1 MKSRVKKNADIHQ
14 KIASDTESTVENS
27 DLSHFAN
34 RLSEI
39 DDQFERVHT
48 SKQADMSPS
57 RARKLDQEETDGINP
72 MVDTFETHYLDD
84 FLEEVKEYNVKK
96 GYRDISNTQENVLD
110 GLREKISGSKY
121 HESKL
126 IEEPKLNDLD
136 ETQTIFSEKELAKIA
151 EELFVDYDEDVI
163 QDDEDQHDIEDTFN
177 DDEILVFGEEVSF
190 DTYQDESDNQ
200 DEDELETKDQDEE
213 STDEVTISMAI
224 QEMSYD
230 NDEDNDDELDDED
243 SGEAFSLNQGEHD
256 LFDQTQTLQHK
267 IVDLENNLDQ
277 MSASTN
283 KTNRLLHVV
292 LSLLLFAIIVVALM
306 IAAQVL

>member
-14 KIASDTESTVENS
+14 RIASDTESTVENS

-48 SKQADMSPS
+48 SKQATTDPS
-57 RARKLDQEETDGINP
+57 RARKLDYDETDGIDP
-72 MVDTFETHYLDD
+72 MVDTFETHYLED

-110 GLREKISGSKY
+110 GLREKISGSKF
-121 HESKL
+121 HEKNSNEEEDL
-126 IEEPKLNDLD
+126 IDL
-136 ETQTIFSEKELAKIA
+136 EKTQSIYSEKELAKIA
-151 EELFVDYDEDVI
+151 EEFFVE
-163 QDDEDQHDIEDTFN
+163 DDEKSLQENEDTDQEESFN
-177 DDEILVFGEEVSF
+177 DDEILVFGEEISF
-190 DTYQDESDNQ
+190 ETYDDESNTEEASDHH
-200 DEDELETKDQDEE
+200 DEDSVDEA
-213 STDEVTISMAI
+213 TISMAI

-230 NDEDNDDELDDED
+230 NDEDSEEDFDGED
-243 SGEAFSLNQGEHD
+243 SSQSFSLNQKDHD
-256 LFDQTQTLQHK
+256 LYDQTQTLQHK

-277 MSASTN
+277 MSTTNN

-292 LSLLLFAIIVVALM
+292 LTLLLFAIIVVALL
-306 IAAQVL
+306 IAAQII